1 MPQGP
6 APASP
11 GRGEDPARLPRE
23 PVPTPDRMTEP
34 VHTPDW
40 MTGEDWQAWC
50 DSQVGQDEPPDP
62 DEEEPD
68 SAASWEY
75 DLEQIA
81 AECRQVTAD
90 EAAACARARRLGMP
104 GGSFVGLE
112 RRGPGQPGSARRA
125 RGEYLSRAA
134 GFATGM
140 LLDTMPGCN
149 ALAGFAA
156 EAAGDDD
163 TYEGASDDEVA
174 GVICAW
180 DRLEAHMAA
189 RKHAAIAEFIRRRP
203 EPGCSPAGPARLPGS
218 WDEFTVDEFRHILAE
233 SRGAVEDMLSLARD
247 LEEKLPGT
255 KEAFRD
261 GILRLSK
268 VETIARATAVLDPE
282 EARKAEAMVLG
293 RAGRLTPAGL
303 RAAIARAVMEVAP
316 EKARK
321 RREEAARDARV
332 ERWAEDSGNA
342 ALMGRELPSVEVLA
356 ADQKITAWAR
366 QLKKAGLEGSLDEL
380 RARAYL
386 DLLLGQDSRPGQH
399 ARNAADGKPDAEG
412 GQARGGDGGRKP
424 AGSVVP
430 TPGGPRAGV
439 IPAGFAGRVT
449 LTIPLA
455 TLLGRA
461 DRPGEMAGIGPVD
474 PWLARDLARAA
485 ARNPRSTWCVTV
497 TDEQGHAI
505 GHGCARPQGGHDPP
519 VRTRD
524 GPGFT
529 FTATGGAGPPGGYG
543 RWRLSTGTAGQ
554 RDLIVPLDPIAT
566 EDCDHRF
573 AARGH
578 DPGVKL
584 RHLAQVRYATCTGP
598 TCRRPSTQADFEHN
612 IPYETGGRT
621 CLCNGSPKCRHDHR
635 LKQHSRWKV
644 EQLPTGEFRWTT
656 PSGRQ
661 SITEPTRYPV

>member
-11 GRGEDPARLPRE
+11 GRDGDSARVPR
-23 PVPTPDRMTEP
+23 EP

-40 MTGEDWQAWC
+40 MTGENWQAWC
-50 DSQVGQDEPPDP
+50 DSQVEQDEPPDH
-62 DEEEPD
+62 DEDEPD
-68 SAASWEY
+68 PDGLPGPWEY
-75 DLEQIA
+75 NLDQLI
-81 AECRQVTAD
+81 AECRQITAE
-90 EAAACARARRLGMP
+90 EAALAARAARLGLP
-104 GGSFVGLE
+104 GGQPVGLA

-125 RGEYLSRAA
+125 PGEYLSRAA
-134 GFATGM
+134 GFAAGM

-149 ALAGFAA
+149 ALAEFAA

-163 TYEGASDDEVA
+163 AYDGALDDELA

-189 RKHAAIAEFIRRRP
+189 RKHAAVAEFIRRRP
-203 EPGCSPAGPARLPGS
+203 AAGCSLEGPARMPAMS
-218 WDEFTVDEFRHILAE
+218 DEFIADELRLILAE
-233 SRGAVEDMLSLARD
+233 SRGTVEGMLDLARD

-255 KEAFRD
+255 RAAFRD
-261 GILRLSK
+261 GILRESK
-268 VETIARATAVLDPE
+268 AWIIACAARLLDADEARA
-282 EARKAEAMVLG
+282 AEAMVLD

-332 ERWAEDSGNA
+332 ERWAEDSGNE
-342 ALMGRELPSVEVLA
+342 ALMGRELPPAEVLA

-366 QLKKAGLEGSLDEL
+366 QLKKAGLEGSMDEL

-386 DLLLGQDSRPGQH
+386 DILLDQDSRPAGH
-399 ARNAADGKPDAEG
+399 GPEGSAAPAPGS
-412 GQARGGDGGRKP
+412 RGGTP
-424 AGSVVP
+424 AP
-430 TPGGPRAGV
+430 QPGA
-439 IPAGFAGRVT
+439 IPAGFAGRVNLIVPLDN
-449 LTIPLA
+449 LT
-455 TLLGRA
+455 GRA
-461 DRPGEMAGIGPVD
+461 DRPGEMAGIGPID

-505 GHGCARPQGGHDPP
+505 GHGCARPEPGNRKKREKPGRSGGHDPP
-519 VRTRD
+519 DGSRD

-529 FTATGGAGPPGGYG
+529 FTPAGQHGPPGGYG
-543 RWRLSTGTAGQ
+543 TWRLSTGAGGQ
-554 RDLIVPLDPIAT
+554 RDLIVALDPITT

-573 AARGH
+573 EARGH

-584 RHLAQVRYATCTGP
+584 RHLSQVRYARCTGP
-598 TCRRPSTQADFEHN
+598 TCRRPSATCDFEHN
-612 IPYETGGRT
+612 IPYEAGGRS
-621 CLCNGSPKCRHDHR
+621 CLCNGGPKCRHDHR
-635 LKQHSRWKV
+635 LKQDPRWTVK
-644 EQLPTGEFRWTT
+644 QLPSGDFRWTV

-661 SITEPTRYPV
+661 YTTEPTRYPV